1 MSIIIMRIPIF
12 NRFTCRENQL
22 EFMIKSINNKNMLPI
37 LDYANEDFKNYKN
50 NFKKI
55 KNLIKTHPNNSISIK
70 LSSLN
75 FREDYLRDI
84 TKSAIDNNSKIL
96 IDAENFL
103 IQDKINNI
111 TDSLIKE
118 FNVSEVNIYKTYQMY
133 RNDSFDLL
141 KNDFLKSRNY
151 YIGCKLVRGAY
162 LNYDKKYNILFNKI
176 KDTHSNYNKSIEFII
191 ENLKDK
197 DILMCATHNKESI
210 ELVTNLI
217 DKNPGKNVEIAHL
230 MGMSDK
236 VSENLSNNY
245 KVYKYLPYGNF
256 IDTIPYLIRRLYENY
271 PMVLNILK

>member
-1 MSIIIMRIPIF
+1 MRIPIF

-37 LDYANEDFKNYKN
+37 LDYANEDFKNFKN

-111 TDSLIKE
+111 TDNLIKE

-141 KNDFLKSRNY
+141 KKDFLKSRNY

-176 KDTHSNYNKSIEFII
+176 NDTHSNYNKSIEFII